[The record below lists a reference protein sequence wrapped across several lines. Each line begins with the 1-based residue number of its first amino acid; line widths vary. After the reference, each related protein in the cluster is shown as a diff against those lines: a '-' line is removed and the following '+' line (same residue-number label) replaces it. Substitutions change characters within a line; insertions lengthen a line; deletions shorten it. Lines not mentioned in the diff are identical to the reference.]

1 MKRFSILKESLISI
15 INYLQTF
22 TSKYMSST
30 QTMNTSDLFEL
41 KENYVN
47 HIIDGMDID
56 TLCAYAKDCMLNGT
70 DGISEWNESEI
81 KEEIVEM
88 YGEDI
93 LEDLTPCSK

>member
-1 MKRFSILKESLISI
+1 MLKESAISI

-30 QTMNTSDLFEL
+30 QTMNESDLFEL

-56 TLCAYAKDCMLNGT
+56 TLCAYARDCMLNGT
-70 DGISEWNESEI
+70 DGISEWSESEV
-81 KEEIVEM
+81 KEEIVDM

-93 LEDLTPCSK
+93 LEDLTPQM

>member
-1 MKRFSILKESLISI
+1 MLKESLISI
-15 INYLQTF
+15 TNYLQTF

-30 QTMNTSDLFEL
+30 IKMNESDLFEL

-70 DGISEWNESEI
+70 DGIKEWNESEV

-93 LEDLTPCSK
+93 LEDLTP

>member
-1 MKRFSILKESLISI
+1 
-15 INYLQTF
+15 
-22 TSKYMSST
+22 MSSAIK
-30 QTMNTSDLFEL
+30 MNESDLFEL

-56 TLCAYAKDCMLNGT
+56 TLCAYAKDCVLNGT
-70 DGISEWNESEI
+70 DGISEWSESEV

-93 LEDLTPCSK
+93 LEDLTP

>member
-1 MKRFSILKESLISI
+1 M
-15 INYLQTF
+15 QT
-22 TSKYMSST
+22 ST
-30 QTMNTSDLFEL
+30 TMNESDLFEL

-70 DGISEWNESEI
+70 DGISEWSEEDV
-81 KEEIVEM
+81 KEEIVDL

-93 LEDLTPCSK
+93 LEDLTPQM

>member
-1 MKRFSILKESLISI
+1 
-15 INYLQTF
+15 
-22 TSKYMSST
+22 
-30 QTMNTSDLFEL
+30 MNTSDLFEL

-93 LEDLTPCSK
+93 PRRSYPLIKMVNNCTIRFKFYPLTGI